1 MSVFSAFH
9 ALKQQESEDLFCITL
24 GGGTIGLMSVE
35 VGEETAV
42 GQEGLNHACITIQRK
57 HPHSLAG

>member
-1 MSVFSAFH
+1 MSVFLHKAPRTTVSHVFH

-35 VGEETAV
+35 VREETA
-42 GQEGLNHACITIQRK
+42 A
-57 HPHSLAG
+57 